1 MSDMTAAADVARIAG
16 IAAALLS
23 TLLALGIALLIARS
37 ITRGLAQLRG
47 ASAGIA
53 AGDLEQQVTL
63 AGRDELGQVADSFR
77 QMIDYL
83 HGLAQ
88 AAEALAA
95 NDLTIEVEPKSE
107 ADVLSRGFVHLIES
121 QREMVGEL
129 RSMSGV
135 LLHTSTSVTDA
146 AGQNQE
152 ATTQVAAAVQQM
164 AAGSVDLAHSTSQA
178 RDELQTLRGSAER
191 GGDRCGC
198 HRAQGGRGQRDARG
212 AEHRDPRHL
221 GGLRRLRIA

>member
-1 MSDMTAAADVARIAG
+1 MTAAADVARIVG

-37 ITRGLAQLRG
+37 ITR
-47 ASAGIA
+47 
-53 AGDLEQQVTL
+53 
-63 AGRDELGQVADSFR
+63 
-77 QMIDYL
+77 
-83 HGLAQ
+83 GLAQ

-152 ATTQVAAAVQQM
+152 ATTQVAVAVQQM
-164 AAGSVDLAHSTSQA
+164 AAGSVDLAHSSSQA

-221 GGLRRLRIA
+221 GGLG